1 MRDGRPVAPG
11 LLWSRAAVLSGLAVL
26 VGAVAHAGAGGLLP
40 GPGTMLVLAVLTSL
54 VTVRFLRSPASAFKI
69 SGLLVAGQ
77 TGVHAA
83 LTFLAGHADSGPQA
97 TTDAQHGFAFD
108 GRRTERTG
116 SLFDQWQAVRLAGQP
131 EAGADGG
138 MFLADGLQHVP
149 EHLAGAGAAM
159 AAAHLAVCV
168 LLGLWLA
175 VGERALWTLLALATR
190 PLHAASTS
198 GAALR
203 FVHLQLA
210 VLERSRSKRSVVEP
224 DQPPTAL
231 IPVSG
236 GVVRRGPPALLA
248 A

>member
-1 MRDGRPVAPG
+1 MRDGRPVARG
-11 LLWSRAAVLSGLAVL
+11 LLWSRAAVLSVLAVL

-40 GPGTMLVLAVLTSL
+40 GPGAMLLLALLTAL
-54 VTVRFLRSPASAFKI
+54 LTVRFLRSPASPFKI
-69 SGLLVAGQ
+69 SVLLMVGQ
-77 TGVHAA
+77 TGVHGA
-83 LTFLAGHADSGPQA
+83 LTFLAGHADSGA
-97 TTDAQHGFAFD
+97 RTTSAARTGRAFD
-108 GRRTERTG
+108 GHSAERTG
-116 SLFDQWQAVRLAGQP
+116 SLFDQWQAVRPAGQP
-131 EAGADGG
+131 DAGGDAG
-138 MFLADGLQHVP
+138 MVLADGLRHAT
-149 EHLAGAGAAM
+149 EHLTGQSALM

-190 PLHAASTS
+190 PLHAATTS

-203 FVHLQLA
+203 FVHLLLA
-210 VLERSRSKRSVVEP
+210 VMEHSRPKRSVVEP